1 MSDEI
6 INELTERIR
15 RLKDGYEGC
24 CTACE
29 PVGEMNQKL
38 RQEVE
43 QLRAERDEA
52 WLEKGRIMNEID
64 CRIEHGA
71 DSNGH
76 LEAICKL
83 FSEQAL
89 KKMTRLDEDMG
100 LL

>member
-6 INELTERIR
+6 INQLTERIQ

-52 WLEKGRIMNEID
+52 RRQVCEWVAAAHQNKPQYVANDRKWD
-64 CRIEHGA
+64 CF
-71 DSNGH
+71 
-76 LEAICKL
+76 K
-83 FSEQAL
+83 
-89 KKMTRLDEDMG
+89 EDTDG
-100 LL
+100 QKDT

>member
-6 INELTERIR
+6 INQLTERIQ

-43 QLRAERDEA
+43 QLRKERDEA
-52 WLEKGRIMNEID
+52 RRRYCVMLASVPDPLYTTMTAEDYAAENGWD
-64 CRIEHGA
+64 CF
-71 DSNGH
+71 
-76 LEAICKL
+76 K
-83 FSEQAL
+83 
-89 KKMTRLDEDMG
+89 EDTND
-100 LL
+100 